1 MKKILIVAV
10 LVMGSAVARFAT
22 LTGCGGAQAI
32 ETDVI
37 DCAKA
42 EGATIAAGFSVMDVV
57 HDVEAAF
64 KLYATG
70 GLAAVGAKLLSA
82 IETYGGDIV
91 ACAVD
96 NWPGFD
102 SGLGSGS
109 AGSGSAVATSGS
121 GSGSGSGSAAPVA
134 PTAQPTASAA
144 TVAPEIA
151 LKSQLLGKYWPG
163 KKIKHPSHKSKK

>member
-1 MKKILIVAV
+1 MKKIIIVAV

-22 LTGCGGAQAI
+22 LSGCGGTTQAI
-32 ETDVI
+32 ATDTI

-57 HDVEAAF
+57 NDVEAAI

-70 GLAAVGAKLLSA
+70 GLAAVGAKLLSL

-96 NWPGFD
+96 NWPGFG
-102 SGLGSGS
+102 SGSGS

-121 GSGSGSGSAAPVA
+121 GSGSGSATPVS

-163 KKIKHPSHKSKK
+163 KKIKHSHKSK